1 MRKILRNIDRNGE
14 RWPAAS
20 RAFAM
25 TEMAKAGVKFYVP
38 TKDELAQWAE
48 AAGQQLKVWDE
59 WKIKLGGSL
68 KNFDKMYEAAQTQGR
83 YYVHDV

>member
-1 MRKILRNIDRNGE
+1 
-14 RWPAAS
+14 
-20 RAFAM
+20 
-25 TEMAKAGVKFYVP
+25 
-38 TKDELAQWAE
+38 LAQWAE
-48 AAGQQLKVWDE
+48 AAGQQRKEWDE